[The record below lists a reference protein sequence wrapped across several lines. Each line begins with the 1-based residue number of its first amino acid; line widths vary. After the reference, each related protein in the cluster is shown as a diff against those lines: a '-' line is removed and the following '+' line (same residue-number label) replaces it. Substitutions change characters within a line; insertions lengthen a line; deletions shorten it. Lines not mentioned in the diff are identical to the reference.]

1 MKVKR
6 LKEILESVDPEREVY
21 VWNNVAERYEEATYA
36 EEELLFKIEDGERVY
51 DEDEEPIMF
60 TAFIIGN

>member
-6 LKEILESVDPEREVY
+6 LKEILESVDPEREIC
-21 VWNNVAERYEEATYA
+21 VWNAVDELYEEATFA
-36 EEELLFKIEDGERVY
+36 EEELLFKFDGGERVY
-51 DEDEEPIMF
+51 DEDGEPIMF